1 MPWDRLVNPKNE
13 TNDKITQT
21 LERLYPRDRYPV
33 HIRVAAIQGA
43 NYSRVR
49 VTDDEGIDFHQDVYP
64 EDYLVFADD
73 KKDTAFLTAVEKIMT
88 HLIKSGKLSPS

>member
-1 MPWDRLVNPKNE
+1 
-13 TNDKITQT
+13 
-21 LERLYPRDRYPV
+21 
-33 HIRVAAIQGA
+33 
-43 NYSRVR
+43 